1 MEGDLKMKTAS
12 SSSSSSF
19 DRYRGRPR
27 SDGWKA
33 AELRADE
40 WVVGHDSTARTERTY
55 CPPLYTP
62 PQSQKRRNTRRPS
75 PGPGTPHACMHCVR
89 RA

>member
-40 WVVGHDSTARTERTY
+40 WVVGARLYCENGTYVLSTFIY
-55 CPPLYTP
+55 
-62 PQSQKRRNTRRPS
+62 PS
-75 PGPGTPHACMHCVR
+75 SKPKAKKHKAT
-89 RA
+89 